1 MTQRKGADPDIVT
14 ILSEHPSAIKYIL
27 YLAESVSR
35 VYSIAKLAKYPKSHN
50 SPGTIIPMYTIQFP
64 LGPISCMQIQIEIY
78 NSLSVDYI
86 YDALDVQTQVPETV

>member
-1 MTQRKGADPDIVT
+1 
-14 ILSEHPSAIKYIL
+14 
-27 YLAESVSR
+27 
-35 VYSIAKLAKYPKSHN
+35 
-50 SPGTIIPMYTIQFP
+50 MYTIQFP